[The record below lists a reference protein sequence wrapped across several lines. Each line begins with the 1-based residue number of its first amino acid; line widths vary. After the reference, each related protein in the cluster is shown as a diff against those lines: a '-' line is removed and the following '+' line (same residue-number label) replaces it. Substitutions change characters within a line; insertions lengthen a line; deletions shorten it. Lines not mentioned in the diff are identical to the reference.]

1 MIEIDGSQGEGGGQ
15 VLRTALTLSM
25 ITGQAFRI
33 SNIRANRPKPGL
45 MRQHL
50 ASVKA
55 AAAISGARVTG
66 DVLGST
72 SLEFAPGAI
81 RAGEYEFT
89 IGTAGSCTLVL
100 QTVVPALLYAGGES
114 VVRVSGGTHNSK
126 APPAEFLQRA
136 YGRALAAMGAQVEF
150 KLERAGFYPAGGG
163 AVRAS
168 VQPLQ
173 GWRTL
178 ALEARGE
185 RREAYAESMVAAVP
199 AGVARRELD
208 CVASS
213 MGWSGEQLRF
223 QTLPDSWGPGNALLV
238 TLDHEHVTEVFVA
251 FGEKARR
258 AEEVARDAVAQ
269 ARRYIASGAAVSEHL
284 ADQLLVPMALA
295 GGGSFT
301 VDVVSQHT
309 RTNAEVIARFLP
321 VSVTFEKRASSSY
334 CEVRQNGS
342 AALKP
347 SAQLRPG
354 APS

>member
-25 ITGQAFRI
+25 ITGQPFRI
-33 SNIRANRPKPGL
+33 SDIRAKRSKPGL

-50 ASVKA
+50 ASVRA
-55 AAAISGARVTG
+55 AAEISGAKVEG
-66 DVLGST
+66 DLLGST
-72 SLEFAPGAI
+72 SLTFAPGGI
-81 RAGEYEFT
+81 KAGMYEFQ
-89 IGTAGSCTLVL
+89 IGTAGSSTLVL
-100 QTVVPALLYAGGES
+100 QTVVPALLYAQGES

-136 YGRALAAMGAQVEF
+136 YGRAMADMGAQVEF
-150 KLERAGFYPAGGG
+150 HLERTGFYPAGGG
-163 AVRAS
+163 AVRAA
-168 VQPLQ
+168 VKPLAA
-173 GWRTL
+173 WRPL

-185 RREAYAESMVAAVP
+185 RREAYAESLVAAVP
-199 AGVARRELD
+199 AGVAKRELD
-208 CVASS
+208 CVASA

-223 QTLPDSWGPGNALLV
+223 KTLPDNWGPGNALLI
-238 TLDHEHVTEVFVA
+238 TLDHEHATEVFVA

-269 ARRYIASGAAVSEHL
+269 ARRFIASGAAVSEHL

-301 VDVVSQHT
+301 MDVLSQHT

-321 VSVTFEKRASSSY
+321 VSITFGKRDACSY
-334 CEVRQNGS
+334 CEIKRG
-342 AALKP
+342 
-347 SAQLRPG
+347 
-354 APS
+354 

>member
-1 MIEIDGSQGEGGGQ
+1 MIEIDGSKGEGGGQ

-25 ITGQAFRI
+25 ITGQPFRI
-33 SNIRANRPKPGL
+33 ANIRANRSKPGL

-55 AAAISGARVTG
+55 ATEISGAQVEG
-66 DVLGST
+66 DALGST
-72 SLEFAPGAI
+72 SLTFAPGAI
-81 RAGEYEFT
+81 RAGEYEFQ
-89 IGTAGSCTLVL
+89 IGTAGSSTLVL
-100 QTVVPALLYAGGES
+100 QTVIPALLYAPGPS

-136 YGRALAAMGAQVEF
+136 YGRAMADMGAQVEF

-168 VQPLQ
+168 VQPLAA
-173 GWRTL
+173 WRRL
-178 ALEARGE
+178 ALDARGE
-185 RREAYAESMVAAVP
+185 RREAYAESLVAAVP
-199 AGVARRELD
+199 GGVAKRELD
-208 CVASS
+208 CVASA

-223 QTLPDSWGPGNALLV
+223 QVLPDHWGPGNALLI
-238 TLDHEHVTEVFVA
+238 TLEHEHVTEVFVA

-284 ADQLLVPMALA
+284 ADQLLLPMALA

-301 VDVVSQHT
+301 MDVVSQHT
-309 RTNAEVIARFLP
+309 RTNAEIIGLFLP
-321 VSVTFEKRASSSY
+321 VSISFDKRETCSY
-334 CEVRQNGS
+334 CEVRRG
-342 AALKP
+342 
-347 SAQLRPG
+347 
-354 APS
+354 

>member
-25 ITGQAFRI
+25 ITGKPFRI

-55 AAAISGARVTG
+55 ATAVSGATVEG
-66 DVLGST
+66 DALGST
-72 SLEFAPGAI
+72 ALQFVPGAI
-81 RAGEYEFT
+81 KAGTYEFS
-89 IGTAGSCTLVL
+89 IGTAGSSTLVL
-100 QTVVPALLYAGGES
+100 QTVVPALLYAPGQS
-114 VVRVSGGTHNSK
+114 VVHVSGGTHNSK

-136 YGRALAAMGAQVEF
+136 YGRALADMGAQVEF
-150 KLERAGFYPAGGG
+150 QLERAGFYPAGGG
-163 AVRAS
+163 TVRAT

-173 GWRTL
+173 GWRNL
-178 ALEARGE
+178 SLEARGA
-185 RREAYAESMVAAVP
+185 RREAYAESLVAAVP
-199 AGVARRELD
+199 AGVASRELD
-208 CVASS
+208 CVAKA
-213 MGWSGEQLRF
+213 MGWTEDQLRF
-223 QTLPDSWGPGNALLV
+223 QPLPNDWGPGNALLI

-295 GGGSFT
+295 GGGNFT
-301 VDVVSQHT
+301 VDAVSQHS
-309 RTNAEVIARFLP
+309 RTNADVVARFLP
-321 VSVTFEKRASSSY
+321 VDITFIPGEAAST
-334 CEVRQNGS
+334 CIVRP
-342 AALKP
+342 L
-347 SAQLRPG
+347 
-354 APS
+354 